1 VPAIISSPFFYL
13 VAVPAVILLGLSK
26 GGFAGVGVAST
37 PLLALYLPPLEAAA
51 LILPVLITQDVISVY
66 VYRRDWDA
74 SNLKLLLPGAVVGM
88 SLGWLLAA
96 YISDNAIRLMIGL
109 IGVSFV
115 VHTWLKRGTL
125 EPRRMAA
132 PAGVFWGALSGFT
145 SFMTQAGG
153 PPFQVYVL
161 PQRLPKMVLVGTTT
175 IFFATVNMMKIVP
188 YFMLG
193 QFNSA
198 NFATS
203 LVLLPI
209 AVAANF
215 CGIWLVKHTPTGLFY
230 KIAYGLLLAISLALL
245 WQACSELLR

>member
-1 VPAIISSPFFYL
+1 
-13 VAVPAVILLGLSK
+13 
-26 GGFAGVGVAST
+26 
-37 PLLALYLPPLEAAA
+37 
-51 LILPVLITQDVISVY
+51 
-66 VYRRDWDA
+66 
-74 SNLKLLLPGAVVGM
+74 
-88 SLGWLLAA
+88 
-96 YISDNAIRLMIGL
+96 
-109 IGVSFV
+109 
-115 VHTWLKRGTL
+115 
-125 EPRRMAA
+125 
-132 PAGVFWGALSGFT
+132 
-145 SFMTQAGG
+145 
-153 PPFQVYVL
+153 
-161 PQRLPKMVLVGTTT
+161 MVLVGTTT